1 MKIEI
6 LTSQQRK
13 DACRKANF
21 IERNAYLYQTNAAY
35 KAMIDGTQY
44 FTNTE
49 QEASQRIIGGT
60 LRKGDYGQNL

>member
-13 DACRKANF
+13 DASRKANF
-21 IERNAYLYQTNAAY
+21 IERNAYLYRTDVLF
-35 KAMIDGTQY
+35 KTMVDGTQY
-44 FTNTE
+44 FTKVE

-60 LRKGDYGQNL
+60 LRKGDYGQNN